1 MKEPNM
7 LEVKTGIILIPNLL
21 WDERKMGV
29 VINKVKIKLVV
40 PPRFVMCLLMHVNTL
55 SL

>member
-7 LEVKTGIILIPNLL
+7 LEVKTGILLIPNLL
-21 WDERKMGV
+21 WDERRMGV
-29 VINKVKIKLVV
+29 VINEVKTKLVAS
-40 PPRFVMCLLMHVNTL
+40 PRFVMCSLMHANTL